1 MRDLAGI
8 CTVLDWIAFQAKLQ
22 TFCLQSSPLFFL
34 CTSTERPVFSMG
46 DPGMANSLVAAAL
59 SSYPTGKVVAVGYKK
74 NLDGKC

>member
-1 MRDLAGI
+1 
-8 CTVLDWIAFQAKLQ
+8 
-22 TFCLQSSPLFFL
+22 
-34 CTSTERPVFSMG
+34 MG